1 MRGRRQI
8 RGKCERLHYTA
19 ISWNDSAVK
28 TRLFECDVLMEIAR
42 IFAHRV
48 ELPLHE
54 GTYKWS
60 GGKSVSVFDSTIVGV
75 ETKCGLVGYSEV
87 CPLGPFYLP
96 AYAEG
101 VRAGLKEL
109 GPHLLG
115 YDPRELAKLNHRMD
129 AALKGHAYV
138 KAGIDIAC
146 WDILGKATALPVCV
160 LMGGRFGESV
170 RLYRAISQES
180 AEEMARK
187 VAGYRAAGYTRFQLK
202 VGGDPDTDIERI
214 HAVRAMLSATDRLV
228 ADANTGWTQHEA
240 MRVVRAVR
248 DVDVYIEQP
257 CLTYEE
263 CLAVR
268 RHTDHPFVLDEN
280 VDSLEMLLRA
290 KADLAM
296 DVVNLKISKLGGL
309 TKTKQVRDLC
319 VSMGIAMTLED
330 SWGGDITT
338 AAIAHLAH
346 STPEEFRFTSTDFN
360 SYVSVSNATGA
371 PQREHGF
378 MKAGDLPGLGIEP
391 RFEVLGPRLVEIS

>member
-1 MRGRRQI
+1 M
-8 RGKCERLHYTA
+8 K
-19 ISWNDSAVK
+19 
-28 TRLFECDVLMEIAR
+28 IAR

-48 ELPLHE
+48 ELPLVE
-54 GTYKWS
+54 GSYKWS

-75 ETKCGLVGYSEV
+75 ETTCGLVGYGEV

-109 GPHLLG
+109 GAHLIG
-115 YDPRELAKLNHRMD
+115 FDPRELARLNHRMD
-129 AALKGHAYV
+129 AALKGHPYV
-138 KAGIDIAC
+138 KSGIDIAC
-146 WDILGKATALPVCV
+146 WDLLGKATGVPICTL
-160 LMGGRFGESV
+160 LGGRFGESV
-170 RLYRAISQES
+170 RLYRAISQGS
-180 AEEMARK
+180 PDEMARN
-187 VAGYRAAGYTRFQLK
+187 VAGYRAQGYTRFQLK
-202 VGGDPDTDIERI
+202 VGGDPDQDIERI
-214 HAVRAMLSATDRLV
+214 RQARAILQPTDRLV

-240 MRVVRAVR
+240 IRVVRAVR

-280 VDSLEMLLRA
+280 VDSLDMLLRA

-309 TKTKQVRDLC
+309 TRTRQVRDLC

-360 SYVSVSNATGA
+360 SYVTVSTATGA
-371 PQREHGF
+371 PQRVSGF
-378 MKAGDLPGLGIEP
+378 MAASQSPGLGISP
-391 RFEVLGPRLVEIS
+391 RWDVLGQRVLEVR

>member
-1 MRGRRQI
+1 M
-8 RGKCERLHYTA
+8 K
-19 ISWNDSAVK
+19 
-28 TRLFECDVLMEIAR
+28 IAR

-48 ELPLHE
+48 ELPLVE
-54 GTYKWS
+54 GSYQWS
-60 GGKSVSVFDSTIVGV
+60 GGKSVSIFDSTIVGV
-75 ETKCGLVGYSEV
+75 ETDCGLVGFGEV

-101 VRAGLKEL
+101 VRAGIREL
-109 GPHLLG
+109 GPHLIG
-115 YDPRELAKLNHRMD
+115 FDPRELGVLNHRMD

-146 WDILGKATALPVCV
+146 WDILGKASGLPVCQ

-170 RLYRAISQES
+170 RLYRAISQVS
-180 AEEMARK
+180 PDEMASN
-187 VAGYRAAGYTRFQLK
+187 VARHRDDGYTRFQLK
-202 VGGDPDTDIERI
+202 VGGDPDTDIQRI
-214 HAVRAMLSATDRLV
+214 RAVSAILRPTDRLV

-240 MRVVRAVR
+240 MRVVRAVC

-257 CLTYEE
+257 CLSYQE
-263 CLAVR
+263 CLSIR
-268 RHTDHPFVLDEN
+268 RHTDHAFVLDEN
-280 VDSLEMLLRA
+280 IDSLEMLLQA
-290 KADLAM
+290 KNDLAM

-309 TKTKQVRDLC
+309 TKTKQMRDLC

-360 SYVSVSNATGA
+360 SYVTVSTADGA
-371 PQREHGF
+371 PHREQGF
-378 MKAGDLPGLGIEP
+378 MAASTSPGLGVIP
-391 RFEVLGPRLVEIS
+391 KMDVLGKPVFEVK

>member
-1 MRGRRQI
+1 MKIVR
-8 RGKCERLHYTA
+8 
-19 ISWNDSAVK
+19 V
-28 TRLFECDVLMEIAR
+28 
-42 IFAHRV
+42 FAHRV
-48 ELPLHE
+48 ELPLCE

-60 GGKSVSVFDSTIVGV
+60 GGKSVSIFDSTIVGV
-75 ETKCGLVGYSEV
+75 ETDSGLIGFGEV

-101 VRAGLKEL
+101 VRAGLREL
-109 GPHLLG
+109 APHLIG
-115 YDPRELAKLNHRMD
+115 YDPREIGKMNHRMD
-129 AALKGHAYV
+129 AALKGHPYV
-138 KAGIDIAC
+138 KSGIDIAC
-146 WDILGKATALPVCV
+146 WDILGKATGLPVCA
-160 LMGGRFGESV
+160 LMGGRFGDSI

-180 AEEMARK
+180 AEKMAKK
-187 VAGYRAAGYTRFQLK
+187 VVGYRADGYTRFQLK

-214 HAVRAMLSATDRLV
+214 HAVRAMLSPSDRLV

-240 MRVVRAVR
+240 MRVVKAVR
-248 DVDVYIEQP
+248 DIDVYIEQP

-263 CLAVR
+263 CLSVR

-280 VDSLEMLLRA
+280 IDSLDNLLRG
-290 KADLAM
+290 KSDLAM

-309 TKTKQVRDLC
+309 TKTKQARDLC

-360 SYVSVSNATGA
+360 SYVTVSTAEGA
-371 PQREHGF
+371 PNRVRGF
-378 MKAGDLPGLGIEP
+378 MKASESPGLGITP
-391 RFEVLGPRLVEIS
+391 RMDVLGPRLVDVH

>member
-1 MRGRRQI
+1 M
-8 RGKCERLHYTA
+8 K
-19 ISWNDSAVK
+19 
-28 TRLFECDVLMEIAR
+28 IAR

-48 ELPLHE
+48 ELPLVE
-54 GTYKWS
+54 GSYKWS

-75 ETKCGLVGYSEV
+75 ETECGLVGYGEV

-101 VRAGLKEL
+101 VRAGLREL
-109 GPHLLG
+109 GPHLIG
-115 YDPRELAKLNHRMD
+115 FDPRELSKLNHRMD
-129 AALKGHAYV
+129 AALKGHPYV
-138 KAGIDIAC
+138 KSGIDIAC
-146 WDILGKATALPVCV
+146 WDILGKVTGLPVCV
-160 LMGGRFGESV
+160 LMGGRFGDSV
-170 RLYRAISQES
+170 RLYRAISQQPPD
-180 AEEMARK
+180 EMARN
-187 VAGYRAAGYTRFQLK
+187 VAGYRDQGYTRFQLK
-202 VGGDPDTDIERI
+202 VGGDPDQDIERI
-214 HAVRAMLSATDRLV
+214 RQVRKILQSTDRLV

-240 MRVVRAVR
+240 MRVVRAVS

-263 CLAVR
+263 CLSVR
-268 RHTDHPFVLDEN
+268 RHTNNPFVLDEN
-280 VDSLEMLLRA
+280 VDGLDMLLRA

-309 TKTKQVRDLC
+309 TKTKQARDLC

-360 SYVSVSNATGA
+360 SYVTVSTATGA
-371 PQREHGF
+371 PQRLQGF
-378 MKAGDLPGLGIEP
+378 MSASTSPGLGIEP
-391 RFEVLGPRLVEIS
+391 KMDVLGQRVVEIA